1 MGQKQKSTLTPE
13 DLITDLDETWNIPPT
28 TSKDI
33 TASQQTSSST
43 ITAKEGNNMLTDETS
58 EDTPSER
65 PLRFN
70 LNPEIRTIASNMD
83 EPLEQLIGVFEK
95 TLSNAFHNKPNAIK
109 SFSTDDVNALPVK
122 DYAQHLSTMYLQSAQ
137 LHDRD
142 IHQIRFILAMY
153 DERANLSDDTYHD
166 VVSQVILFY
175 HVLIY
180 G

>member
-1 MGQKQKSTLTPE
+1 MNKAILINEATKQQQQQNGIRIGLGQKQKSTLTPE

-43 ITAKEGNNMLTDETS
+43 ITAKEGHNMLTDETS

-83 EPLEQLIGVFEK
+83 EPLEQLIGVG
-95 TLSNAFHNKPNAIK
+95 SRGNAHKN
-109 SFSTDDVNALPVK
+109 
-122 DYAQHLSTMYLQSAQ
+122 
-137 LHDRD
+137 
-142 IHQIRFILAMY
+142 
-153 DERANLSDDTYHD
+153 
-166 VVSQVILFY
+166 
-175 HVLIY
+175 
-180 G
+180 